1 MSKIAILGG
10 GNGAHA
16 AAVDLTLR
24 GFDITDLRRRSFF
37 REDAES
43 V

>member
-1 MSKIAILGG
+1 MKRIAILGG
-10 GNGAHA
+10 GHGGYA

-24 GFDITDLRRRSFF
+24 GWEVSMFTFS
-37 REDAES
+37 AER